1 MCSRFKSQ
9 AGEIE
14 RKADCAEHEIG
25 ARGGVGDHVQSRTEC
40 SHEYSHDDGASGK
53 SYAYG
58 NSYAGEVEGNRT
70 QCDAEHDAD
79 EHGKEVWLVEYVY
92 GVAYHG
98 LNLVDC
104 LLLAHYYY
112 LVAKLQAKVGGCQ
125 KRESASVNAA
135 YVDTVEVTQP

>member
-1 MCSRFKSQ
+1 M
-9 AGEIE
+9 
-14 RKADCAEHEIG
+14 
-25 ARGGVGDHVQSRTEC
+25 
-40 SHEYSHDDGASGK
+40 
-53 SYAYG
+53 
-58 NSYAGEVEGNRT
+58 EGNRP